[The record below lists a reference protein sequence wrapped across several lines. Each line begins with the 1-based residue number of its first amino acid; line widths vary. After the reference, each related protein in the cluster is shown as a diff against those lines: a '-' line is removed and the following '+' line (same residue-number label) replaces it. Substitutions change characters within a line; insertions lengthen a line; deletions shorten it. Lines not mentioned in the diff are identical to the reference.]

1 MLIPTL
7 ISPVPPS
14 ILGARLGNTRV
25 CPQVLQQKGQ
35 SPEHHNPTVL
45 NEELKSHRAIRLK
58 TKESS

>member
-35 SPEHHNPTVL
+35 SPEHHNPTVM
-45 NEELKSHRAIRLK
+45 NEELKSHRAVQ
-58 TKESS
+58 